1 MAMIGEQFMVG
12 NEICG
17 MVLSLR
23 YPWDQVKKLRVEPPP
38 QKHHETI
45 KLCRKNNYFFSC
57 LFGTEIRQI
66 NTLSKRLENRS
77 EEYYIYHK
85 AKVDLIWITGM

>member
-23 YPWDQVKKLRVEPPP
+23 YPWDQVKNFKGRALAS
-38 QKHHETI
+38 
-45 KLCRKNNYFFSC
+45 KNPRN
-57 LFGTEIRQI
+57 
-66 NTLSKRLENRS
+66 
-77 EEYYIYHK
+77 HK
-85 AKVDLIWITGM
+85 MS

>member
-23 YPWDQVKKLRVEPPP
+23 YPWDQVKFLRIPMARYRTRREAR
-38 QKHHETI
+38 T
-45 KLCRKNNYFFSC
+45 
-57 LFGTEIRQI
+57 
-66 NTLSKRLENRS
+66 
-77 EEYYIYHK
+77 
-85 AKVDLIWITGM
+85 